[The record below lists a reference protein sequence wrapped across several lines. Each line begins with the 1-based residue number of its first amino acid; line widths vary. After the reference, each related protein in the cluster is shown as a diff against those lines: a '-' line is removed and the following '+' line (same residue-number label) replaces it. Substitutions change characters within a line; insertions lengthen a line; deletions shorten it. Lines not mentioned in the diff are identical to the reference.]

1 MWEEHNFFGILSFI
15 PSDDCPEMR
24 ESVLEVQGS
33 WDWLQTVTA
42 NNKPAH
48 IPVMV
53 KVAKTQ
59 LFSAVL
65 RISLFLTMVVAS
77 AAVSRAV
84 RVLGS
89 GSVLGVVKVSRKLLR
104 LVTQLPAV
112 GAIWH
117 FCLLQ

>member
-1 MWEEHNFFGILSFI
+1 MWEEHKFFWILSFI

-33 WDWLQTVTA
+33 WDWLQTA

-53 KVAKTQ
+53 EVAKMQ

-65 RISLFLTMVVAS
+65 RISLFLTVVVAS
-77 AAVSRAV
+77 AAVSGAV

-89 GSVLGVVKVSRKLLR
+89 GSVLGVVKVSQKLLR

-112 GAIWH
+112 GAIRH